1 MRNNKPMTD
10 IIADAGLTGD
20 ARQVLLEMNQHMTW
34 QAISEFFHVSKKK
47 VWEFMTENQEKK
59 KINKAEY
66 VRLYHCASCNTDKAA
81 ELMRTYN
88 DCQRCAKMR
97 RIARV

>member
-1 MRNNKPMTD
+1 MRNLKSVPE
-10 IIADAGLTGD
+10 IVADAGLTGD

-47 VWEFMTENQEKK
+47 VWEFMTDNQEKK
-59 KINKAEY
+59 KINKEEY